1 MALAGDPVHPLR
13 PHRDAALFSGVP
25 LEQLQIEFAAFEV
38 APQKSALVRPH
49 VEPQA
54 RPRAAK
60 RRQQFCQA
68 IGREIFGNAEP
79 NRALIARP
87 RQHVAGFFG
96 QRQQP
101 SCIGQQP
108 FAGFGRRYV
117 LAVAVQQR
125 LPDIGLQPL
134 DLLADGRLRAMNA
147 FPGAGKTAG
156 IHHRN
161 KAAQQFEI
169 EHGGCHLYFHW
180 MTVYHLIYKYQGA
193 GLHRNSKENSMSLAP
208 SIRPPRA
215 TFNPLPIY
223 IGLFCVLWSFA
234 FVAGKIGVTACPPLI
249 LLTARFSLAGILILG
264 ISALRRDAWS
274 LSWRDAWVF
283 AVLGVANN
291 ALYLGLGYTGLQ
303 TVSAGLGGLVVS
315 ANPVFTAGLAA
326 LFLGEAL
333 TWRKVAGLSLGIA
346 GVSFIVWH
354 RMSVGTDSWHGILF
368 TLASLASIVAGTI
381 LFKLLAPKGSLWI
394 GNGVQNLAAGI
405 VLLPFAFTLAD
416 AGDVVPSTRL
426 FGAFAFLVLGGS
438 ILAYRLWFHLLK
450 VCGATAASAYHF
462 LMPPL
467 AMLFA
472 WMVLGEHVEVRDLM
486 GIVPVAL
493 GIYLVTRPAAASAQ

>member
-1 MALAGDPVHPLR
+1 
-13 PHRDAALFSGVP
+13 
-25 LEQLQIEFAAFEV
+25 
-38 APQKSALVRPH
+38 
-49 VEPQA
+49 
-54 RPRAAK
+54 
-60 RRQQFCQA
+60 
-68 IGREIFGNAEP
+68 
-79 NRALIARP
+79 
-87 RQHVAGFFG
+87 
-96 QRQQP
+96 
-101 SCIGQQP
+101 
-108 FAGFGRRYV
+108 
-117 LAVAVQQR
+117 
-125 LPDIGLQPL
+125 
-134 DLLADGRLRAMNA
+134 
-147 FPGAGKTAG
+147 
-156 IHHRN
+156 
-161 KAAQQFEI
+161 
-169 EHGGCHLYFHW
+169 
-180 MTVYHLIYKYQGA
+180 
-193 GLHRNSKENSMSLAP
+193 MSLAP
-208 SIRPPRA
+208 SIPVPRA

-223 IGLFCVLWSFA
+223 ISLFCVLWSFA

-354 RMSVGTDSWHGILF
+354 R
-368 TLASLASIVAGTI
+368 
-381 LFKLLAPKGSLWI
+381 KGSLWI
-394 GNGVQNLAAGI
+394 GNGVQNLTAGI
-405 VLLPFAFTLAD
+405 VLLPIAFTFAD
-416 AGDVVPSTRL
+416 VSDIVPSARL
-426 FGAFAFLVLGGS
+426 LGAFAFLVLGGS
-438 ILAYRLWFHLLK
+438 ILAYLLWFHLLK

-467 AMLFA
+467 GMLFA
-472 WMVLGEHVEVRDLM
+472 WIILGEHVEVRDLM